1 MVAARAYG
9 GRRETGEFLFLQ
21 LLLAAVRRGLRR
33 VEAGLAGYGS
43 SVYDIGG

>member
-1 MVAARAYG
+1 MRTSADVRFV
-9 GRRETGEFLFLQ
+9 RRSPHVRMA
-21 LLLAAVRRGLRR
+21 AAVRRGMRR